1 MPYSSCKDNK
11 LSLDATLEAA
21 VTSIK
26 FHYPDISGKHL
37 DIGSGT
43 GNLIRRIRQEYD
55 VESLACDYTD
65 TFMELNE
72 IMVNVVDLNDGRL
85 PYPDQYFDLVTFTEV
100 AEHLENYRAVVREIY
115 RILKPGGIVVITTPN
130 VLNMKSRMRF
140 LSAGFWSMFGP
151 LHVGESSMESTGG
164 HITPIPYPFLAH
176 ALMTAGFN
184 MPDFTT
190 DKIQFP
196 SLYWFAL
203 FYIPIR
209 IIAFFTWNK
218 ERNKYKTLDRYNEP
232 IINQI
237 NSPKMLLGRSIIVSA
252 QKNGTDDGTAAFMS
266 NPG

>member
-1 MPYSSCKDNK
+1 MFESSPKDDR

-21 VTSIK
+21 VAAIK
-26 FHYPDISGKHL
+26 SHYPDISGRHL

-43 GNLIRRIRQEYD
+43 GNLIRRIRQEYN

-65 TFMELNE
+65 AFMELDE
-72 IMVNVVDLNDGRL
+72 VKVDIVNLNDGKL
-85 PYPDQYFDLVTFTEV
+85 PYPDQTLDLVTFTEV
-100 AEHLENYRAVVREIY
+100 AEHLENYRAVLREIY

-151 LHVGESSMESTGG
+151 LHVGETSIESAGG

-190 DKIQFP
+190 DKMQFP
-196 SLYWFAL
+196 SLCWFIL
-203 FYIPIR
+203 LYIPIR
-209 IIAFFTWNK
+209 IIALFTWQK
-218 ERNKYKTLDRYNEP
+218 ERSKYRTLDQYNEP
-232 IINQI
+232 IISRI
-237 NSPKMLLGRSIIVSA
+237 NSPQMLLGRT
-252 QKNGTDDGTAAFMS
+252 QK
-266 NPG
+266 PGL